1 MNRLHASSKGALLE
15 RRATGPVH
23 TRLFFRLP
31 LVPVRLMR
39 ARQRINDYL
48 HQHGVAED
56 DIDDVVLAVDEAMT
70 NAVSH
75 SGAQD
80 NLQVSLWFEGRDLRI
95 LVKDDGHGFAV
106 GSFDP
111 ARTPEVMASGG
122 RGLFL
127 IAQVMDDLEL
137 VSDHGLEVR
146 MLKREALPDRAV
158 EAPIDSGLVDVQLLE
173 GTHYRERRLRLIVE
187 ELGEAYAALDWEYRF
202 TYANPA
208 AFVLFGKRPEDV
220 LGRTVFELF
229 PTIAEGTSGDAIRE
243 AVELGHS
250 AIIEFESAA
259 LGGWIECR
267 IYPTGSG
274 ISLYLRDIEARRR
287 RESER
292 DEFLDA
298 LIASEER
305 FRTLFNSMTEGVALH
320 EVVYRDGRPV
330 DYRILGV
337 NPAYE
342 RHTGLSAKQVTGS
355 LASETYGSG
364 EAPFLTEY
372 SRVAETGEALRFESH
387 FEPLQRTYRITA
399 VPVGAGR
406 FATVF
411 EDVSE
416 RRARDLEREELLR
429 AAQRSEESFAA
440 VFEESP
446 FAVAL
451 TSLPEGSIVRVNRAF
466 EQLFGFERDDLIGRT
481 SPDLGIADD
490 ESRAEVTK
498 RFRSQGSVRDFE
510 CLRRTASGEERVISL
525 SLSSISLDREE
536 FVLTTVQ
543 DVTERAHAEAAL
555 RESEQRLRMAQRAA
569 GLGLHDWDIRSGEL
583 RWDDRIREIW
593 GVDPGEEVT
602 YDTFIGGVHQDDRDG
617 VQAAIDGAV
626 DPADTGTYDVTF
638 RVIDR
643 ADRTERWVR
652 ATGEVTFED
661 GEAIR
666 LAGMIEDVTQRK
678 LEEAATRDAEE
689 RLRVE
694 AESARLL
701 LDAIAALSG
710 SLTLNE
716 VLDRL
721 LDVLQSLTGRPRA
734 FVNRVDDERR
744 ELTVLAGRGA
754 ALPPPGTAISYESL
768 SPTAMGALVDRRV
781 QVLDFEAEPPPAALR
796 RQYRTRLVLFVP
808 LFAGDELIGH
818 IGVDTPGRRVPFEDR
833 EIELIKG
840 VAAQAA
846 VAIHNAALF
855 AEVAARE
862 RLSTALNEINELI
875 HSTLSAEE
883 VMRRVVERARE
894 AAGSGQRHGGHA
906 PRRGLGR
913 RVRLAGGARRH
924 PREGEHGGGAVHP
937 RGGAERRP
945 VAIEDCDHDDR
956 CIAEVQRRFGVRAVL
971 CIPLVARD
979 EVVGV
984 IFFNHHSGP
993 VKIEGRTI
1001 EFADKLAVAVS
1012 SALENAR
1019 LYEEQQF
1026 IAVTLQESL
1035 IHPPP
1040 EVPGLDVAVRSL
1052 PAHRPELVGGDFSDL
1067 FMVEDGQVVVVI
1079 GDVAGKGIRAAG
1091 LTETIRSTVRA
1102 FASIDVAPAFI
1113 LRKSNEVLARREPGQ
1128 PFVTALLCLLDPAS
1142 GDVTMASA
1150 GHPPPVHVSSEGSR
1164 LVDLSFGMPLGTM
1177 AGDYLPHHIKMA
1189 HGDHLVLFTD
1199 GVVDARRGNEFFGEE
1214 RLLAAVDALRG
1225 ASAKQMAE
1233 GLAEAALAFGGSLR
1247 DDLHITVV
1255 RLC

>member
-70 NAVSH
+70 NAVRH
-75 SGAQD
+75 SGSHD

-372 SRVAETGEALRFESH
+372 SRVAETGEALQFESH

-451 TSLPEGSIVRVNRAF
+451 TSLPEGRIVRVNRAF

-525 SLSSISLDREE
+525 SLSSIYLDREE

-593 GVDPGEEVT
+593 GVDPDEEVT
-602 YDTFIGGVHQDDRDG
+602 YDTFIGGVHQDDRDE
-617 VQAAIDGAV
+617 VQAAVDAAV

-661 GEAIR
+661 GEATR

-710 SLTLNE
+710 SLTLDE

-768 SPTAMGALVDRRV
+768 SPTAMGALVERRV

-833 EIELIKG
+833 EVELIKG

-875 HSTLSAEE
+875 HSTLSAQE

-894 AAGSGQRHGGHA
+894 AAAADSVMVAMRHGDDWVAEYGSPEVPGVIHEKVSTEEA
-906 PRRGLGR
+906 PFI
-913 RVRLAGGARRH
+913 LAA
-924 PREGEHGGGAVHP
+924 A
-937 RGGAERRP
+937 AERRP
-945 VAIEDCDHDDR
+945 VAIEDCEHDDR
-956 CIAEVQRRFGVRAVL
+956 CIAEVQQRFGVRAVL

-993 VKIEGRTI
+993 VKFEGSTI

-1102 FASIDVAPAFI
+1102 FASIDVAPPFI
-1113 LRKSNEVLARREPGQ
+1113 LRKTSEVLAQREPGQ

-1164 LVDLSFGMPLGTM
+1164 LADLSFGMPLGTM

-1199 GVVDARRGNEFFGEE
+1199 GVVDARRGNEFFGEA

-1233 GLAEAALAFGGSLR
+1233 GLADAALAFGGSLR